1 MAKIDT
7 IKRRYGIVGRSP
19 ALENALQTALRVAS
33 TDLSVLITGESG
45 VGKEVM
51 SRIIHD
57 NSARKHGGFI
67 AINCGALP
75 PGTINSELFGHE
87 KGAYT
92 DARGDRKGYFETLN
106 GGTIFLDEIGEMPIE
121 TQSYLLRILEN
132 GEFLRMGSSTVQKT
146 DVRVVA
152 ATNRKLMD
160 RVQNGKFR
168 EDLYYRLATVPID
181 MPSLRERPEDVYM
194 LFRYFANNFAEK
206 QSIEPIQVD
215 EEARWLLENY
225 SWPGNIRELKNVAER
240 VSILSEDRALTGA
253 DLAEMMPQLMKR
265 NLPTIHR
272 DGQENAGFQER
283 EILYKVLFDMKEDM
297 SQLKNLVTEL
307 IRTNDLHVPDMAQ
320 VRSLT
325 LPGQYPAAADAID
338 RFAARDGVRSDS
350 VDYADYAD
358 YPRRGAGPDVSRDSR
373 AAAAGARRGNGNSSV
388 QYKHNPSPTQSGF
401 DQNSD
406 EPIILNPEMER
417 AYAQTEIV
425 EEDLSLANAEKEL
438 IKKALKKHN
447 SRRKEAAAEL
457 GISERTL
464 YRKIKE
470 YKVD

>member
-1 MAKIDT
+1 MAKIAT
-7 IKRRYGIVGRSP
+7 VKRRYGIVGRSQ
-19 ALENALQTALRVAS
+19 ALEHALQTALRVAT

-51 SRIIHD
+51 SRVIHD

-92 DARGDRKGYFETLN
+92 DARADRKGYFETLN
-106 GGTIFLDEIGEMPIE
+106 GGTIFLDEIGEMPLE

-132 GEFLRMGSSTVQKT
+132 GEFIRMGSNKVQKT

-152 ATNRKLMD
+152 ATNRKLME
-160 RVQNGKFR
+160 RVEAGKFR

-181 MPSLRERPEDVYM
+181 LPSLRERPEDVYL

-206 QSIEPIQVD
+206 QDIEPIQVD
-215 EEARWLLENY
+215 EDARWLLENY
-225 SWPGNIRELKNVAER
+225 GWPGNIRELKNVAER
-240 VSILSEDRALTGA
+240 LSILSEERELSGT

-265 NLPTIHR
+265 NLPTLR
-272 DGQENAGFQER
+272 NQTDAVGGGTSMQER

-297 SQLKNLVTEL
+297 SQLKSLVSEL
-307 IRTNDLHVPDMAQ
+307 IRTNDLRVPDMSQ
-320 VRSLT
+320 VRSLS

-338 RFAARDGVRSDS
+338 RFAAETEAEPETFDFGDLRPSFDNGE
-350 VDYADYAD
+350 Y
-358 YPRRGAGPDVSRDSR
+358 GAG
-373 AAAAGARRGNGNSSV
+373 AGAARGGRSSAKPPPQGYRPGGN
-388 QYKHNPSPTQSGF
+388 
-401 DQNSD
+401 
-406 EPIILNPEMER
+406 EPIILNAEQER

-425 EEDLSLANAEKEL
+425 EEDLSLANAEREL
-438 IKKALKKHN
+438 IIKALKKHN
-447 SRRKEAAAEL
+447 GRRKEAAAEL

-464 YRKIKE
+464 YRKIKD
-470 YKVD
+470 YQLDL

>member
-1 MAKIDT
+1 MAKIET
-7 IKRRYGIVGRSP
+7 VKRRYGIVGRSQT
-19 ALENALQTALRVAS
+19 LENALQTALRVAT

-51 SRIIHD
+51 SRVIHD
-57 NSARKHGGFI
+57 NSTRKHGGFI

-92 DARGDRKGYFETLN
+92 DARADRKGYFETLN
-106 GGTIFLDEIGEMPIE
+106 GGTIFLDEIGEMPLE

-132 GEFLRMGSSTVQKT
+132 GEFIRMGSSKVQKT

-160 RVQNGKFR
+160 RVGAGKFR

-181 MPSLRERPEDVYM
+181 LPSLRERPEDVYL

-206 QSIEPIQVD
+206 QDIEPIQVD

-225 SWPGNIRELKNVAER
+225 AWPGNIRELKNVAER
-240 VSILSEDRALTGA
+240 LSILSEKRELSGV

-265 NLPTIHR
+265 NLPTVR
-272 DGQENAGFQER
+272 REEATDSPSMQER

-297 SQLKNLVTEL
+297 SQLKNLVSEL
-307 IRTNDLHVPDMAQ
+307 IRTNDLRVPDMSQ
-320 VRSLT
+320 VRSLS

-338 RFAARDGVRSDS
+338 RFAAETSPEEETYDFSEFRERPDEANTSSGRFG
-350 VDYADYAD
+350 AHA
-358 YPRRGAGPDVSRDSR
+358 GAGPR
-373 AAAAGARRGNGNSSV
+373 ARNGAPTPPQHYRSAAGN
-388 QYKHNPSPTQSGF
+388 
-401 DQNSD
+401 D
-406 EPIILNPEMER
+406 PIILNAEQER

-464 YRKIKE
+464 YRKIKD
-470 YKVD
+470 YRVDL